1 MTIIT
6 LINPKKI
13 GVTNMN
19 INAAENH
26 AIAYDENIITKIK
39 EMIESG
45 LNKLKFLVKSENKIK
60 FKIYYEID
68 KKFNSIAKKLEKY
81 DFLSNEFKY
90 FISISSKIK
99 YIIYKNCKNDSF
111 GHFDYALELFELYD
125 EILDAKIE
133 LIHNSN
139 FEKYEK
145 MQVNF
150 RNVYWE
156 YEREFYLNI
165 HVSNGDFTQEEIYR
179 IHENLRE

>member
-1 MTIIT
+1 MNFNITENPTIEY
-6 LINPKKI
+6 N
-13 GVTNMN
+13 
-19 INAAENH
+19 
-26 AIAYDENIITKIK
+26 ENILAKIK
-39 EMIESG
+39 EMIETG
-45 LNKLKFLVKSENKIK
+45 LKKLKSLVKSEDNMQ

-68 KKFNSIAKKLEKY
+68 EKFNNIAKKLEKY
-81 DFLSNEFKY
+81 EFLSNEFNY

-99 YIIYKNCKNDSF
+99 YIIYKNCENNSF

-133 LIHNSN
+133 LIHDSN
-139 FEKYEK
+139 FEKYEN

-150 RNVYWE
+150 RNIYWE

-165 HVSNGDFTQEEIYR
+165 HVSNGDFTQEEIYK